1 KCGRDPNNFQKEM
14 EHFFEYRYLLDY
26 EGKVFYFVLLILKT
40 AFLLSKIIKKIIMKK
55 SVVFLSILMLFAF
68 KTKESSLTQQERDFA
83 SKFLKDT
90 EQGVFDSVKDLSE
103 AQLKYKPA
111 ADKWSVEECVKHI
124 AISERN
130 LWGMVEGSL
139 KQPVNGEKRADIK
152 LTDEQVVKGTEDRTN
167 KVKTFDALKPENT
180 PYKSV
185 AEALA
190 SFKENR
196 EKLVAFVSN
205 SKEDLRNHVSVL
217 PMGTYD
223 AYQLILLIS
232 AHSNRHTQQI
242 EEVKA
247 NANFPKS

>member
-1 KCGRDPNNFQKEM
+1 
-14 EHFFEYRYLLDY
+14 
-26 EGKVFYFVLLILKT
+26 
-40 AFLLSKIIKKIIMKK
+40 MKK
-55 SVVFLSILMLFAF
+55 STLFLSILLLFAF
-68 KTKESSLTQQERDFA
+68 ETKETSLTQQERDYA

-90 EQGVFDSVKDLSE
+90 EQGVFASIKNLSE
-103 AQLKYKPA
+103 ARFKFKPA
-111 ADKWSVEECVKHI
+111 TDKWSVEECVKHI
-124 AISERN
+124 AVSEKN
-130 LWGMVEGSL
+130 LWAMVEGAL
-139 KQPVNGEKRADIK
+139 KQPANGEKRADLK

-167 KVKTFDALKPENT
+167 KVKTSDAFKPENT

-196 EKLVAFVSN
+196 DKLVVFIN
-205 SKEDLRNHVSVL
+205 DSKEDLRNHVSAL

-247 NANFPKS
+247 DANFPKS